1 MKTRIIT
8 LYLLFIH
15 LLFAGCSKEE
25 AIDNVDPD
33 VPDVEISE
41 EEMEIAIQNLE
52 RVDQKMQPL
61 FQASENLDDLAQQL
75 FF

>member
-8 LYLLFIH
+8 VCLLFMH

-33 VPDVEISE
+33 VPEVEI
-41 EEMEIAIQNLE
+41 
-52 RVDQKMQPL
+52 
-61 FQASENLDDLAQQL
+61 
-75 FF
+75 

>member
-8 LYLLFIH
+8 VCFLFLQ

-33 VPDVEISE
+33 VPEVEIPE
-41 EEMEIAIQNLE
+41 EDMEIAIQNLE
-52 RVDQKMQPL
+52 RVDGSKDAAAFPSQREPRRL
-61 FQASENLDDLAQQL
+61 SPTFG
-75 FF
+75 